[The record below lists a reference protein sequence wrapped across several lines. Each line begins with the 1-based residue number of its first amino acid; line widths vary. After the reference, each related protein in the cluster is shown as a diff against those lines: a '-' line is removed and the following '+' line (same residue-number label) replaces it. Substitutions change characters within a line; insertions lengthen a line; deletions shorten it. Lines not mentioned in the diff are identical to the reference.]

1 MVAEFVGREAEL
13 RELEHHLATALNGQ
27 GQVVLVSG
35 EAGIGKTSLVE
46 RFLALTAQRHPEVSI
61 ARGQCSERFGH
72 GEAYLPFS
80 EALGTLL
87 SSEEE
92 RSLRDEVLG
101 IALET
106 APSWLEAV
114 PAVGQALRASFETAQ
129 AVRQRFGGEVSQVTA
144 PDREH
149 MLQEYAGVLTRLSE
163 ENPLL
168 LFVDDLQWSDA
179 ASVDLLVHL
188 SRRIGGCRV
197 LILGTYRPSDVDV
210 GKNGQPHPL
219 RKAVLDMHRYNAC
232 QEMALDRLARH
243 ECAALIS
250 AEFPRNDFPASLSD
264 LLFDHSEGNALFIT
278 EMLRLLEEDGL
289 IQEHDRTWQLAQAVD
304 DLPLP
309 KSVESVVTMR
319 LDRLEADLRR
329 ALRYAS
335 AQGERFLS
343 TVLAAVL
350 EVEELGLE
358 ERLVVAE
365 QMHRLIRSRGGLE
378 LGRELA
384 TVYQF
389 THVLFQEAL
398 YDGLNP
404 KERVLLHRR
413 TGLAMERLSG
423 QAADDIAPQLAAHFT
438 EGRLFEKALHYSMA
452 AGRRA
457 QKLYAVQEAI
467 AHYEHAKTLLG
478 RVEPTREQRLCI
490 EEGLGDM
497 LTLQG
502 EHDAALEHL
511 ERARGLL
518 ARDRVMAPS
527 LAGLCRKTAML
538 HERKGEYQAAFDW
551 LKQGLGVL
559 DDDTAL
565 EVARIR
571 LAGAGIY
578 SRQGKHS
585 EALNWCRS
593 GLAIARQRSSQP
605 VLAHATYLLGTI
617 HGHLGRFED
626 AITCARQSL
635 TLYEELGDPA
645 GQIKALNNL
654 GAASRGLDDWPA
666 AIDYYRRG
674 SELAEKI
681 GDVNSVAIVTHNLGN
696 ILLQQGNLGMAVRC
710 YERSR
715 GIWEAIGFPFGVAAS
730 WSGLGKAYAECSE
743 WERALDC
750 LKRSERQFKEIAS
763 DHFLPEVYR
772 RQAVVHLNT
781 GQLEVARELVDQSL
795 ALATKLDVALERG
808 MSLRVSG
815 QINLA
820 RGAWEE
826 AEAALRESLE
836 ILQEQR
842 NRYQMAE
849 TLVQLGRLYRA
860 EAEAW
865 DRADAARAG
874 VAKAE
879 LVLAQA
885 REVFEDL
892 GAKRALARLEEAIK

>member
-1 MVAEFVGREAEL
+1 
-13 RELEHHLATALNGQ
+13 
-27 GQVVLVSG
+27 
-35 EAGIGKTSLVE
+35 
-46 RFLALTAQRHPEVSI
+46 
-61 ARGQCSERFGH
+61 
-72 GEAYLPFS
+72 
-80 EALGTLL
+80 
-87 SSEEE
+87 
-92 RSLRDEVLG
+92 
-101 IALET
+101 
-106 APSWLEAV
+106 
-114 PAVGQALRASFETAQ
+114 
-129 AVRQRFGGEVSQVTA
+129 
-144 PDREH
+144 
-149 MLQEYAGVLTRLSE
+149 
-163 ENPLL
+163 
-168 LFVDDLQWSDA
+168 
-179 ASVDLLVHL
+179 
-188 SRRIGGCRV
+188 
-197 LILGTYRPSDVDV
+197 
-210 GKNGQPHPL
+210 
-219 RKAVLDMHRYNAC
+219 
-232 QEMALDRLARH
+232 
-243 ECAALIS
+243 
-250 AEFPRNDFPASLSD
+250 
-264 LLFDHSEGNALFIT
+264 
-278 EMLRLLEEDGL
+278 
-289 IQEHDRTWQLAQAVD
+289 
-304 DLPLP
+304 
-309 KSVESVVTMR
+309 
-319 LDRLEADLRR
+319 
-329 ALRYAS
+329 
-335 AQGERFLS
+335 
-343 TVLAAVL
+343 
-350 EVEELGLE
+350 
-358 ERLVVAE
+358 
-365 QMHRLIRSRGGLE
+365 
-378 LGRELA
+378 
-384 TVYQF
+384 
-389 THVLFQEAL
+389 
-398 YDGLNP
+398 
-404 KERVLLHRR
+404 
-413 TGLAMERLSG
+413 
-423 QAADDIAPQLAAHFT
+423 
-438 EGRLFEKALHYSMA
+438 
-452 AGRRA
+452 
-457 QKLYAVQEAI
+457 
-467 AHYEHAKTLLG
+467 
-478 RVEPTREQRLCI
+478 
-490 EEGLGDM
+490 
-497 LTLQG
+497 
-502 EHDAALEHL
+502 
-511 ERARGLL
+511 
-518 ARDRVMAPS
+518 
-527 LAGLCRKTAML
+527 
-538 HERKGEYQAAFDW
+538 
-551 LKQGLGVL
+551 
-559 DDDTAL
+559 
-565 EVARIR
+565 
-571 LAGAGIY
+571 
-578 SRQGKHS
+578 
-585 EALNWCRS
+585 
-593 GLAIARQRSSQP
+593 